1 MAEAKTSARDGHP
14 PTHRYLSLTYICA
27 RARSTQHAQAA
38 EREALRAEHAS
49 ARAAEKEEQERA
61 AERRREFE
69 EEHKKKNQ
77 EAAAA
82 LKKKREAERLER
94 AKAEASK
101 ARAQGK
107 NVTYEEAEQGS
118 GPLSCAC

>member
-1 MAEAKTSARDGHP
+1 MPKD
-14 PTHRYLSLTYICA
+14 
-27 RARSTQHAQAA
+27 RARRATNA
-38 EREALRAEHAS
+38 REPPLTLAGPSHIEPMD
-49 ARAAEKEEQERA
+49 
-61 AERRREFE
+61 
-69 EEHKKKNQ
+69 KKWRP
-77 EAAAA
+77 EMT
-82 LKKKREAERLER
+82 EAERLER